1 MYKQQKGIL
10 MLIIKNARVIDPAS
24 GYDRKSHICIA
35 DEQIVTILPAED
47 ALSAGSIPE
56 EEPVI
61 IDAEGLIAAPGLIDV
76 HVHFRD
82 PGQTEKEDIMTGAE
96 AAAAGG
102 YTTVICMANTM
113 PPVDTPERV
122 AANLEKGKK
131 TGIHVLQAATIT
143 KGMAGEELADL
154 AALKAAGAACF
165 TDDGKPLMNPA
176 LVREAMEKTAALGM
190 VLSFHEEDPR
200 MITQQGINEG
210 VAAMMLELGSAPARS
225 EAIMVSRDVP
235 MAQETGARIDI
246 QHVSSGM
253 SVNIIRNAK
262 ANGIDVWAEATPHH
276 FSLTEE
282 AVMRFGPNA
291 RMNPP
296 LRSEIDRQA
305 IIAGLKDGTI
315 AMIAT
320 DHAPHTKEEK
330 EKPFQDAPS
339 GIIGLET
346 ALALGITNLVM
357 PEHLSMPELLAK
369 MTCSPAACFHLDE
382 GYEEDPGKAV
392 GHLIKGGPA
401 DIVLFDPDEQ
411 WTVGDTFA
419 SKACNSPFIGES
431 LTGKVKYTI
440 CCGKI
445 VYRD

>member
-1 MYKQQKGIL
+1 

-24 GYDRKSHICIA
+24 GFDEKAHILA
-35 DEQIVTILPAED
+35 DAGKVVSILLACEN
-47 ALSAGSIPE
+47 SIE
-56 EEPVI
+56 RMDEASLIQEKEAQV

-82 PGQTEKEDIMTGAE
+82 PGQTEKEDIMTGAA

-102 YTTVICMANTM
+102 YTTVICMANTV
-113 PPVDTPERV
+113 PPIDTPERL
-122 AANLEKGKK
+122 AANLEKGSQ
-131 TGIHVLQAATIT
+131 TGIHVLQASTIT

-154 AALKAAGAACF
+154 AALKEAGAACF
-165 TDDGKPLMNPA
+165 TDDGKPLMNTE
-176 LVREAMEKTAALGM
+176 LVLAAMRKAKELGM

-210 VAAMMLELGSAPARS
+210 VAAMMLGLGSAPARS
-225 EAIMVSRDVP
+225 EAIMVQRDARF
-235 MAQETGARIDI
+235 AQAAGARIDI
-246 QHVSSGM
+246 QHVSSGL

-262 ANGIDVWAEATPHH
+262 AEGVDIWAEATPHH

-282 AVMRFGPNA
+282 AVAKFGPNA

-305 IIAGLKDGTI
+305 IIQGLKDGTI

-330 EKPFQDAPS
+330 ERPFQDAPS

-346 ALALGITNLVM
+346 ALALGITNLVE
-357 PEHLSMPELLAK
+357 PEHLTMPELLAK
-369 MTCSPAACFHLDE
+369 MTCNPAACFSLDA
-382 GYEEDPGKAV
+382 GCEEAPEKAA
-392 GHLIKGGPA
+392 GHLIEGGPA
-401 DIVLFDPDEQ
+401 DIVLFDPEEK
-411 WTVGDTFA
+411 WTVGETFV
-419 SKACNSPFIGES
+419 SKASNSPFVGAE

-440 CCGKI
+440 CSGKI
-445 VYRD
+445 VYQDA

>member
-1 MYKQQKGIL
+1 

-35 DEQIVTILPAED
+35 DAQIVSILPAD
-47 ALSAGSIPE
+47 AALAAGSIPE
-56 EEPVI
+56 EDPVI
-61 IDAEGLIAAPGLIDV
+61 IDADGLIAAPGLIDV

-82 PGQTEKEDIMTGAE
+82 PGQTEKEDIQTGA
-96 AAAAGG
+96 AAAKAGG
-102 YTTVICMANTM
+102 YTTVICMANTA
-113 PPVDTPERV
+113 PPIDSPALL
-122 AANLEKGKK
+122 AANLEKGNQ

-143 KGMAGEELADL
+143 KGMAGSELADL
-154 AALKAAGAACF
+154 DALKEAGAACF

-176 LVREAMEKTAALGM
+176 LVREAMEKAAALGM

-253 SVNIIRNAK
+253 SVNILRNAK
-262 ANGIDVWAEATPHH
+262 ANGVDVWAEATPHH

-282 AVMRFGPNA
+282 AVMKWGPNA

-305 IIAGLKDGTI
+305 IIQGLKDGTI
-315 AMIAT
+315 DMIAT

-330 EKPFQDAPS
+330 SRPFQDAPS

-346 ALALGITNLVM
+346 ALALGITNLVE
-357 PEHLSMPELLAK
+357 PEHLTMAELLAK
-369 MTCSPAACFHLDE
+369 MTCSPAACFRLDE
-382 GYEEDPGKAV
+382 GYEEDPAKAA
-392 GHLIKGGPA
+392 GHLIQGGPA
-401 DIVLFDPDEQ
+401 DIVLFDPAEK
-411 WTVGDTFA
+411 WTVEEPFA
-419 SKACNSPFIGES
+419 SKASNSPFLGME

-440 CCGKI
+440 CGGKI
-445 VYRD
+445 IYQDNPKE

>member
-1 MYKQQKGIL
+1 

-24 GYDRKSHICIA
+24 GFDQKSHICITDDRITA
-35 DEQIVTILPAED
+35 ILPAD
-47 ALSAGSIPE
+47 AALAAGSIPE
-56 EEPVI
+56 EDPVI

-82 PGQTEKEDIMTGAE
+82 PGQTEKEDIMTGAA

-102 YTTVICMANTM
+102 YTTVICMANTA
-113 PPVDTPERV
+113 PPIDSPELLS
-122 AANLEKGKK
+122 ANLEKGKQ

-143 KGMAGEELADL
+143 KGMAGSELADL
-154 AALKAAGAACF
+154 DALKEAGAACF
-165 TDDGKPLMNPA
+165 TDDGKPLMDPS
-176 LVREAMEKTAALGM
+176 LVRTAMEKAAALGM

-210 VAAMMLELGSAPARS
+210 VAAMVLELGSAPARS

-262 ANGIDVWAEATPHH
+262 ANGIDIWAEATPHH

-282 AVMRFGPNA
+282 AVMKWGPNA

-305 IIAGLKDGTI
+305 IIQGLKDGTI
-315 AMIAT
+315 DMIAT

-330 EKPFQDAPS
+330 SRPFQDAPS

-346 ALALGITNLVM
+346 ALALGITNLVK

-369 MTCSPAACFHLDE
+369 MTSNPAACFGLDE
-382 GYEEDPGKAV
+382 GCEADPAKAA

-445 VYRD
+445 VYQD

>member
-1 MYKQQKGIL
+1 

-35 DEQIVTILPAED
+35 DAQIVSIMPAD
-47 ALSAGSIPE
+47 TALSAGSIPE
-56 EEPVI
+56 EDPVI

-82 PGQTEKEDIMTGAE
+82 PGQTEKEDILTGAS
-96 AAAAGG
+96 AAKAGG
-102 YTTVICMANTM
+102 YTTVICMANTA
-113 PPVDTPERV
+113 PPIDSPALL
-122 AANLEKGKK
+122 AANLEKGKQ

-143 KGMAGEELADL
+143 KGMEGSELADL
-154 AALKAAGAACF
+154 DALKEAGAACF

-176 LVREAMEKTAALGM
+176 LVREAMEKAAALGM

-235 MAQETGARIDI
+235 MAQETGARIDV

-253 SVNIIRNAK
+253 SVNILRNAK
-262 ANGIDVWAEATPHH
+262 ANGVDVWAEATPHH

-282 AVMRFGPNA
+282 AVMKWGPNA

-305 IIAGLKDGTI
+305 IIQGLKDGTI
-315 AMIAT
+315 DMIAT

-330 EKPFQDAPS
+330 SRPFQDAPS

-346 ALALGITNLVM
+346 ALALGITNLVV
-357 PEHLSMPELLAK
+357 PEHLTMAELLAK
-369 MTCSPAACFHLDE
+369 MTCSPAACFRLDE
-382 GYEEDPGKAV
+382 GYEEDPAKAA
-392 GHLIKGGPA
+392 GRLIQGGPA
-401 DIVLFDPDEQ
+401 DIVLFDPAEK
-411 WTVGDTFA
+411 WTVGEPFA
-419 SKACNSPFIGES
+419 SKASNSPFLGME

-440 CCGKI
+440 CSGKI